1 MMRMKH
7 INKRGEENGKRRRN
21 TWKKRRKMIEKTDWL
36 IDQAVYKF
44 VWADGGGDKGGG
56 R

>member
-1 MMRMKH
+1 
-7 INKRGEENGKRRRN
+7 
-21 TWKKRRKMIEKTDWL
+21 MIEKADWL

-44 VWADGGGDKGGG
+44 VWADRRGEEGGG